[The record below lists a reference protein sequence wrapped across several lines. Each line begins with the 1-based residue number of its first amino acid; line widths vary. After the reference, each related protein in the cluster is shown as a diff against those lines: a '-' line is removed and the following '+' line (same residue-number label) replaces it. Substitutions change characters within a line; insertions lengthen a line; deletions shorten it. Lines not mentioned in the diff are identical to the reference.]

1 VKIVKTEQGWI
12 VRVPDDVV
20 AALGVKDGDEVR
32 VATAPG
38 ETEADDPEWE
48 AVLATINGLS
58 RPLPPG
64 YKFDREEANA
74 R

>member
-20 AALGVKDGDEVR
+20 AALGVRDGDEVQ
-32 VATAPG
+32 VQPTLAEG
-38 ETEADDPEWE
+38 DDPAWE
-48 AVLATINGLS
+48 KALATMQRLS